1 MFKNPCLA
9 QSGTILKYEA
19 TTTSIMMGGAF
30 VAFLVDFV
38 GHRIGHWR
46 RDSVAK
52 RHQPPSITSNETPN
66 GEVSKTG
73 ESGPTV
79 SNLAALGHHHP
90 HPVAGHANDS
100 LSVIILEVGIIF
112 HSILIGITL
121 VVAGDTVF
129 ITLFIVIV
137 FHQMFEGLA
146 LGARI
151 ASIEG
156 LPRTKYIVLPLL
168 FAFIT
173 PIGMAIGI
181 GLINNFNGN
190 DPSTILALGTLDAVS
205 AGILTW
211 VGFVSMWANDWIY
224 GELTHAPLIKTGIAL
239 FSLMAGMALM
249 GLLGKWA

>member
-1 MFKNPCLA
+1 MFKNQCLA
-9 QSGTILKYEA
+9 ASGYPLKYEA
-19 TTTSIMMGGAF
+19 TTTAIMMAGAF
-30 VAFLVDFV
+30 IAFLVDFL
-38 GHRIGHWR
+38 GHRMAHWR

-52 RHQPPSITSNETPN
+52 KHAASINSNESPSA
-66 GEVSKTG
+66 EVSKSNTT
-73 ESGPTV
+73 EPAV
-79 SNLAALGHHHP
+79 SNLAALSHHHP
-90 HPVAGHANDS
+90 HAVNPHPNDS
-100 LSVIILEVGIIF
+100 LSVIILEIGIIF

-151 ASIEG
+151 ASIGG
-156 LPRTKYIVLPLL
+156 LPKTKYIILPLA
-168 FAFIT
+168 FAFVT
-173 PIGMAIGI
+173 PVGMAIGI
-181 GLINNFNGN
+181 GMINSWNGN

-211 VGFVSMWANDWIY
+211 VGFVSMWAHDWMY
-224 GELTHAPLIKTGIAL
+224 GDLQNASFVKTTAAL
-239 FSLMAGMALM
+239 LSLMAGMALM